1 MAVGMLPVFLFAVLL
16 LGEGASGLTLR
27 SSGSSLVS
35 SLISQWASTFA
46 LSVGGQASI
55 SFRPTT
61 SLQGID
67 DVSNRKMDFAFTSVP
82 VTEDVYTAQVDLQMI
97 PVVAIPLVFSYNLP
111 GIEGTLTLTRSLLVD
126 IYAGSVDTWNHPALQ
141 AVNPTLA
148 LPNATIQVLVRQG
161 DSGSTQVLTSALTT
175 FSADWDYRFGVFTT
189 SAGFNGSTARLV
201 ECASDQAMA
210 AMVTSQP
217 FVLGYLPLSVAVGQS
232 LEFARVVNLMG
243 TSTFPIPS
251 VVQTG
256 LESAVYDARLVT
268 SGVDLSGLNSY
279 PVVSVSYVLLRLR
292 SMADC
297 SAALYLSDFLQWVLE
312 NNAADRLALDLG
324 YIPMPSMVNS
334 LVWPKLLDIR
344 CDGKPIRG
352 EVLVSAAGSV
362 QAGTLMYALNSE
374 YTKTHSTVAMT
385 YVEVSSSEAIRE
397 ITYFEADLVLSDI
410 ALQDADY
417 AATADQPLQMVPLL
431 ASAVALVVNLPGLS
445 SEVVL
450 TMSREVLAGVFNGS
464 VLWWDYPELR
474 RLNPFVYLP
483 HRPIVLVTIS
493 QSSAVTLLLQ
503 TALSR
508 FAPDWV
514 GQYNVSSN
522 PTWPPAVAATM
533 LLAPTHDAVMALVQR
548 TRYSIG
554 AVPYASAALAGATM
568 VALVNQAGNVVLP
581 AQDTIG
587 AAAEG
592 ALFTNR
598 FTSDLID
605 TTGET
610 SYPIVGFTSFVL
622 RQDVLAADCRVAD
635 AIVNFVQ
642 WVTGSAEALS
652 VTRANGYVPAFSTPS
667 DKVAAVLQQF
677 TCNGRLVIPPP
688 VPFRLD
694 VIPIVIP
701 VVVGMVAIGLVVAYL
716 FWKIHARL
724 KFVQAK
730 LNDARVAV
738 ELSDAIAT
746 FDLEKM
752 AFLETVE
759 RPTTTQQ
766 SCIRI
771 LRSLKQVK
779 RYIPQAVLTQLQGD
793 DDGEDDD
800 NEEKDLHPSGKEDE
814 QITLSVDGKPPNP
827 RRVSSH
833 LRGGGSS
840 TGTGGVRVRA
850 TTTTVTSSSGRTST
864 SSSMVSGTKAV
875 RRAITAMYFCI
886 TNFNEL
892 LREDSTTAV
901 RTYNSFVEKA
911 FEMVNAHS
919 GTVASIDGEN
929 LLVHWNAAKRCSS
942 ARMQACQ
949 LAVKLHHAAVE
960 TKLF

>member
-334 LVWPKLLDIR
+334 LVWPELLGLR
-344 CDGKPIRG
+344 CDGKPVRD
-352 EVLVSAAGSV
+352 EALVSAAGSA
-362 QAGTLMYALNSE
+362 QAGTLVHALIEE
-374 YTKTHSTVAMT
+374 YTNTHSGVAMT
-385 YVEVSSSEAIRE
+385 YTEVSSSEAVRE
-397 ITYFEADLVLSDI
+397 LTYFEADFAISDI
-410 ALQDADY
+410 ALSDSDY
-417 AATADQPLQMVPLL
+417 AATAEQPLQMVPVL
-431 ASAVALVVNLPGLS
+431 ASAVALAINLPGLS
-445 SEVVL
+445 LEVGL
-450 TMSREVLAGVFNGS
+450 TWSQEALVGVFNGS
-464 VLWWDYPELR
+464 VQWWDHPTLR

-483 HRPIVLVTIS
+483 HRPIVVVSIS

-503 TALSR
+503 TALAR
-508 FAPDWV
+508 FEPQW
-514 GQYNVSSN
+514 GLTYNVSSA
-522 PTWPPAVAATM
+522 PQWPPAVASTM
-533 LLAPTHDAVMALVQR
+533 LFASTHAAVLSLIQTTPFSV
-548 TRYSIG
+548 G
-554 AVPYASAALAGATM
+554 AVPYPIAAQAEAPM
-568 VALVNQAGNVVLP
+568 IALVNRAGNVVLP

-587 AAAEG
+587 AAADG
-592 ALFTNR
+592 ATFSSH
-598 FTSDLID
+598 FTSDLIND
-605 TTGET
+605 DGDI

-622 RQDVLAADCRVAD
+622 RQDVLAESCKVAET
-635 AIVNFVQ
+635 IVSFVQ
-642 WVTGSAEALS
+642 WAADSDAALS
-652 VTRANGYVPAFSTPS
+652 VVRATGYVPAFSTGSP
-667 DKVAAVLQQF
+667 KVVAVLERF
-677 TCNGRLVIPPP
+677 TCNGELVIPPP
-688 VPFRLD
+688 VPFKLNL
-694 VIPIVIP
+694 VPIVVP
-701 VVVGMVAIGLVVAYL
+701 AVLGVLGLGAAVAFF
-716 FWKIHARL
+716 FWKLRQRL
-724 KFVQAK
+724 SAMQGK

-752 AFLETVE
+752 AFLETIE
-759 RPTTTQQ
+759 PTTTQQ
-766 SCIRI
+766 SCLRI
-771 LRSLKQVK
+771 LHSL
-779 RYIPQAVLTQLQGD
+779 
-793 DDGEDDD
+793 
-800 NEEKDLHPSGKEDE
+800 
-814 QITLSVDGKPPNP
+814 
-827 RRVSSH
+827 
-833 LRGGGSS
+833 
-840 TGTGGVRVRA
+840 
-850 TTTTVTSSSGRTST
+850 
-864 SSSMVSGTKAV
+864 
-875 RRAITAMYFCI
+875 
-886 TNFNEL
+886 
-892 LREDSTTAV
+892 
-901 RTYNSFVEKA
+901 
-911 FEMVNAHS
+911 
-919 GTVASIDGEN
+919 
-929 LLVHWNAAKRCSS
+929 
-942 ARMQACQ
+942 
-949 LAVKLHHAAVE
+949 
-960 TKLF
+960 